1 MSTLAKIVIAI
12 LLLVFAGGCSR
23 SPSPEELA
31 AARSRTLV
39 LAVLNVKSSFKK
51 KLEKPGDRLHD
62 TLQWW
67 IAPDRAWKIRTFS
80 LDHDIHVE
88 PTERGRDDVQAA
100 VDHIHRQYGEK
111 VFAVHVLTFPETP
124 DDHQVQQVLAKAG
137 LKPNLRVDTSGYA
150 YWTPDNAKYRQQTQP
165 R

>member
-1 MSTLAKIVIAI
+1 MKFKVALV
-12 LLLVFAGGCSR
+12 LLVFSVGCSR

-51 KLEKPGDRLHD
+51 KLEKPADRLHD

-80 LDHDIHVE
+80 LDHDMHIE
-88 PTERGRDDVQAA
+88 ASKRGRDDVQAA
-100 VDHIHRQYGEK
+100 VDHIQRQYGDK
-111 VFAVHVLTFPETP
+111 VFAVHVLTFPEAP
-124 DDHQVQQVLAKAG
+124 DEEQVQQILAKAG
-137 LKPNLRVDTSGYA
+137 LKANLHIDTSGYA
-150 YWTPDNAKYRQQTQP
+150 YWTPDNAKYRQQTQT